1 MNIESHECLEPII
14 VFPKKSVQSVVFSD
28 AIRFRAGEGRG
39 VAVVS
44 HLEGVWQ
51 LSSREHFMTTRE
63 LLKRILLIAL
73 PSSAQFLVQYLQMS
87 TDMAFVGH
95 YNMLGLSAVQ
105 NARVSYFFF
114 LSFFM
119 SFSTGTN
126 ILIAQTLG
134 AKQPERASRIGET
147 SLLYNQIIG
156 LIYLVLWQIFGRAVL
171 TALGVQGEILELSD
185 TYIRILSLQFLFDGM
200 VLTAG
205 AIFQGQG
212 NTLPITIGAVIRAG
226 VNIPLDYCMIFGK
239 GGFPEMGVAG
249 AAWATFISSAMG
261 GAAILWML
269 ARNSGVPITWRGI
282 FAPAMELYSRVVRLG
297 VPAGVEMMIWSA
309 GNTVMVGFL
318 NAISPESAGFF
329 GITHTVKIFN
339 LSIYFGLGVATITLV
354 GKAVGAKDMLLAKRV
369 GATTLALSLGIC
381 TIVGVFFA
389 LFPDMILGI
398 FLNDPARI
406 RELRPLMYV
415 VALTIFPQAL
425 NVIGGNSIR
434 ARGDTKWM
442 LKTQIIGTLIII
454 PLSYAAL
461 FPLHAGLFGLLWIIF
476 FDELWRGLAN
486 YVRLRWYFKRE
497 KQQQT
502 PPLTPTVETPLM

>member
-1 MNIESHECLEPII
+1 
-14 VFPKKSVQSVVFSD
+14 
-28 AIRFRAGEGRG
+28 
-39 VAVVS
+39 
-44 HLEGVWQ
+44 
-51 LSSREHFMTTRE
+51 MTTKE
-63 LLKRILLIAL
+63 LLKRILMIAL

-95 YNMLGLSAVQ
+95 YNTLGLSAIQ

-134 AKQPERASRIGET
+134 AKQPERAGRIGET
-147 SLLYNQIIG
+147 SLCYNQIIG
-156 LIYLVLWQIFGRAVL
+156 LIYLALWQIFGRTVL
-171 TALGVQGEILELSD
+171 TILGAQGEILELSN

-212 NTLPITIGAVIRAG
+212 NTLPITIASVIRAG

-239 GGFPEMGVAG
+239 WGFPEMGVAG
-249 AAWATFISSAMG
+249 AAWATFISSAIG
-261 GAAILWML
+261 GAAILWMV
-269 ARNSGVPITWRGI
+269 ARNSGVPLTWRGI
-282 FAPAMELYSRVVRLG
+282 FDPAMALYSKVVKIG
-297 VPAGVEMMIWSA
+297 VPAGLEMMIWSA

-318 NAISPESAGFF
+318 NEIDAEATGFF
-329 GITHTVKIFN
+329 GITNTVKMFN
-339 LSIYFGLGVATITLV
+339 FSIYFGLGVATISLV
-354 GKAVGAKDMLLAKRV
+354 GRAVGAKDLLLAKRV

-381 TIVGVFFA
+381 IVVGAFFC
-389 LFPDMILGI
+389 LFPDPILGL
-398 FLNDPARI
+398 FLNDPERI
-406 RELRPLMYV
+406 RALRPLMYV
-415 VALTIFPQAL
+415 VALMLFPQAL

-454 PLSYAAL
+454 PLSYVAV
-461 FPLHAGLFGLLWIIF
+461 FPLRTGLFGLLWIIF

-486 YVRLRWYFKRE
+486 YFRLRWYFKRE
-497 KQQQT
+497 KQQQAM
-502 PPLTPTVETPLM
+502 PAAIAIEMPLS